1 MVLCGSTELPRV
13 YSRAD
18 WLLRASS
25 TTLERPLS
33 HVLWGLVQLRQQQ
46 VLPPSLPSIL
56 KVLGIQLYGLLKM
69 MDKLS

>member
-33 HVLWGLVQLRQQQ
+33 HVLWDLVQLGQQQ
-46 VLPPSLPSIL
+46 VL
-56 KVLGIQLYGLLKM
+56 
-69 MDKLS
+69 